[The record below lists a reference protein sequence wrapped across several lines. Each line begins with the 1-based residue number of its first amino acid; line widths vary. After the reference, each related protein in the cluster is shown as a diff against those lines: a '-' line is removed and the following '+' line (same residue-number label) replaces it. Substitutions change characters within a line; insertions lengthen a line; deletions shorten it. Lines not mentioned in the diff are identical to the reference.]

1 MLYYSKHADY
11 LGRAFGASLDAMT
24 ERLRDILTD
33 ASGPGHVD
41 TFVGTGL
48 SGALVVP
55 TLARALGRHW
65 AIVRKQD
72 GSHSS
77 RRIEG
82 EIGERWLF
90 IDDFIEGGATLH
102 RVREAVE
109 LHASGTKWVGTF
121 EYEKDTY
128 RPITYLSRVW

>member
-1 MLYYSKHADY
+1 MLYYSDHASY
-11 LGRAFGASLDAMT
+11 FSRAFNSNMDAMT
-24 ERLRDILTD
+24 ERLGDILTEHD
-33 ASGPGHVD
+33 GPRAD
-41 TFVGTGL
+41 TFVGSGL

-65 AIVRKQD
+65 AIVRKDD

-90 IDDFIEGGATLH
+90 VDDFIEGGATLR
-102 RVREAVE
+102 RVRDMVE
-109 LHASGTKWVGTF
+109 RHAPGTEWVGSF
-121 EYEKDTY
+121 EYEKDAY
-128 RPITYLSRVW
+128 RPTTYLSVW